1 MCYDNMNTHEFVN
14 LENLIDLIKKGISGF
29 LLFSGVENLRM
40 MYLEFFGCINNRQKL
55 CSNFVLF
62 FKNWNFTILSQH
74 FPFFVNVVKLLSKKQ
89 FCQKNSIL
97 SKKILIVSKKII
109 FNFLKNNSVLSRFS
123 IFNENGQKGF
133 ILSQFFNVVKM
144 NFFFKNN

>member
-97 SKKILIVSKKII
+97 SKKISVLSKKFNFVKKDFNCVKKNNFQFSQKQFSFVEI
-109 FNFLKNNSVLSRFS
+109 FNF
-123 IFNENGQKGF
+123 Q
-133 ILSQFFNVVKM
+133 
-144 NFFFKNN
+144 